1 MPMSPTLT
9 IISYLLMASLSAF
22 AMSDADKSHDEG
34 KPAINAAGSP
44 CDWATPRHD
53 AQLTARQ
60 PCSGKMRGAPV
71 VLTRTAIAPG
81 RAKLRPFAS
90 KPGGD
95 MDRALALAHGAL
107 QCYEI
112 STEAGSSET
121 GRRPRARQ
129 GKLLWRSHP
138 PGINFDTVSAIE
150 DLDGDGRVE
159 IAMMAGRPASPLGAA
174 VLLDAA
180 TGKLLWRYDVE
191 PMSYAWYFHID
202 QYLPEERRGEAPPGT
217 GQLPP
222 NFVGEGRGGGSSPPP
237 YSSPVKG
244 EEVTGMSAKRQA
256 GKPSTQPAGK
266 QLIVLMHGY
275 PPDKLNGYMVMFEFP
290 APGRPPVQRWR
301 YDFDKY
307 TCFPSLLTSD
317 VDGDG
322 VKEICV
328 ETHSRM
334 WVLDALSGKVKQF
347 IQWDV
352 SPANIRSYGLVK
364 FMDLNGG
371 GREDFLCIATFAQH
385 HEVLLNE
392 NGKLKLAWAHGWDD
406 SVTTSKIAST
416 WPEAPVA
423 DVDGDGKLEVI
434 VSMFNSQKD
443 EAWKIRIYD
452 AVTGALKLTI
462 QDRIAVRV
470 GDLDG
475 DGTPE
480 ILSNITTDPTR
491 ANITGAAL
499 IKIVGGK
506 PEEIWHQDGFRAD
519 PRTEALLVDSAD
531 KPAGRL
537 AGKTYALSLEKEGV
551 KLTEYTPPPKRRPD
565 LSELTVPSGELVP
578 APLVKDLDADGSPAR
593 SLAGRAEIIHTWQGK
608 VTIYRWNRKQGLTPI
623 REHVTSGDP
632 ALADLDGDGKTELI
646 VGEADLAHEP
656 LIRALRADGSVL
668 WESRLPPPNRPGLP
682 HGRYLYFQVGR
693 FTGKPTPD
701 VYVLAQIPIV
711 RSLVLDGL
719 TGKLVWE
726 KSEFPDIQRYYG
738 PTVNLASVYDVDS
751 DGADDLVFTNPDY
764 YCVASG
770 RTGELILGPA
780 FPPNIFNQPSQ
791 GLYTLPAILEQPKC
805 EQPSEPLVV
814 LCSGHYFL
822 AAMNLRAE
830 PRWYQLPEAGQAR
843 CASEGFLRLPDGDW
857 LIGFG
862 RQNGSFAC
870 LDATTGKV
878 RWELPI
884 EASAGD
890 VVSCDIDGD
899 GNEEFIFGDSHGY
912 LWAVRDAS
920 GKPASPPAGVLAS
933 KPKVVWKVNLGA
945 SIGSPVV
952 ADLDGDGRPEITVP
966 TGDGCLAVIGNAES
980 RQATLAPPLEKDL

>member
-1 MPMSPTLT
+1 
-9 IISYLLMASLSAF
+9 
-22 AMSDADKSHDEG
+22 
-34 KPAINAAGSP
+34 
-44 CDWATPRHD
+44 
-53 AQLTARQ
+53 
-60 PCSGKMRGAPV
+60 
-71 VLTRTAIAPG
+71 
-81 RAKLRPFAS
+81 
-90 KPGGD
+90 
-95 MDRALALAHGAL
+95 
-107 QCYEI
+107 
-112 STEAGSSET
+112 
-121 GRRPRARQ
+121 
-129 GKLLWRSHP
+129 
-138 PGINFDTVSAIE
+138 
-150 DLDGDGRVE
+150 
-159 IAMMAGRPASPLGAA
+159 

-202 QYLPEERRGEAPPGT
+202 HYLPQERGGEARPRT
-217 GQLPP
+217 GGLPP
-222 NFVGEGRGGGSSPPP
+222 HLVGEGQGGGSSPPP
-237 YSSPVKG
+237 ESSPGKG
-244 EEVTGMSAKRQA
+244 EEVAAASANPPAGGQA
-256 GKPSTQPAGK
+256 GEPSTQPAGKPAKQQAGK
-266 QLIVLMHGY
+266 QLIVLMHAY
-275 PPDKLNGYMVMFEFP
+275 PPDKLNGYIVMFEFP
-290 APGRPPVQRWR
+290 APGKAPVQKWR

-334 WVLDALSGKVKQF
+334 WVLDALTGEVKQF

-364 FMDLNGG
+364 FMDLNGD
-371 GREDFLCIATFAQH
+371 GRDDFLCIATFAQH

-416 WPEAPVA
+416 WPEPPVA

-452 AVTGALKLTI
+452 AATGALKLTI

-470 GDLDG
+470 ADLDG

-499 IKIVGGK
+499 IKIADGK
-506 PEEIWHQDGFRAD
+506 SEEIWRQDGFRANPAAD
-519 PRTEALLVDSAD
+519 GLLVDAAD
-531 KPAGRL
+531 KPASPPAGGQ
-537 AGKTYALSLEKEGV
+537 AGKTYALSLEKGAV
-551 KLTEYTPPPKRRPD
+551 KLTEYTRPPKRRPD
-565 LSELTVPSGELVP
+565 LSELTVPGGELAP
-578 APLVKDLDADGSPAR
+578 APLVKDLGADGIP
-593 SLAGRAEIIHTWQGK
+593 EIIHTYQGK
-608 VTIYRWNRKQGLTPI
+608 VTICRWDRKQGLKPV
-623 REHVTSGDP
+623 REHSSSGDP

-668 WESRLPPPNRPGLP
+668 WESRLPPPGRPGLP

-738 PTVNLASVYDVDS
+738 PTVNLASVYDVDG

-770 RTGELILGPA
+770 KTGDLIVGPA

-791 GLYTLPAILEQPKC
+791 GLYTLPAILEQPKP
-805 EQPSEPLVV
+805 EQPSEPTIQQAGEPLVV

-822 AAMNLRAE
+822 AAVSLRAE
-830 PRWYQLPEAGQAR
+830 PRWYQLPEVGQAR
-843 CASEGFLRLPDGDW
+843 CAGEGFLRVPDGSW

-870 LDATTGKV
+870 LEAATGKV

-890 VVSCDIDGD
+890 VVACDIDGD

-912 LWAVRDAS
+912 LWAVRDS
-920 GKPASPPAGVLAS
+920 RGKPASTAAGGPAS

-945 SIGSPVV
+945 SIGLPSGCVV
-952 ADLDGDGRPEITVP
+952 GSAVIADLDGDGAPEIIVP
-966 TGDGCLAVIGNAES
+966 TGDGNLTVLGSRES
-980 RQATLAPPLEKDL
+980 L